1 MTSKPA
7 YDLSYW
13 RRRIPLLGS
22 ATPLNNCSQAP
33 QFDSVRAAAD
43 GYLDSWNHDGMDW
56 DAWITEVEA
65 ARATFARLIGAEA
78 GDVAV
83 VSSVSHAVAA
93 VATALDFGSGRNV
106 VVASPAEFPTV
117 GHVWLAQQQ
126 RGAQVRWVERPEPGQ
141 SATVADFTSA
151 IDSNVRIVSVAHG
164 DYQTGARQDVA
175 AITAAARAAGALTFV
190 DAYQTMGTRP
200 IDVREWDVDFLATGN
215 LKYLLGAPG
224 IAFLYVRREVA
235 ETLQPA
241 VTGWFG
247 QANPYAFDPFTLDP
261 APGARRFDSGT
272 PAIVNAAIARAGME
286 IIEEVGPGDIC
297 DWIHTLVA
305 RIMEKADE
313 HGLAILGPGD
323 AAERTPATAFHCS
336 GDSHQVEATMR
347 DEGFI
352 VSARGPAV
360 RLAPHFYNTLDD
372 VEAGVDLLRSVMG
385 RS

>member
-7 YDLSYW
+7 YDLDAW
-13 RRRIPLLGS
+13 RSRIPILGS
-22 ATPLNNCSQAP
+22 AIPLNNCSQAP
-33 QFDSVRAAAD
+33 QFDSVRAAAV
-43 GYLDSWNHDGMDW
+43 GYLDSWNRDGMDW
-56 DAWITEVEA
+56 EAWIAEVEA
-65 ARATFARLIGAEA
+65 ARETFARLIGADKR
-78 GDVAV
+78 DVAV

-93 VATALDFGSGRNV
+93 VASALDFTQRRNV

-126 RGAQVRWVERPEPGQ
+126 RGAQVRWVERPAPGS
-141 SATVADFTSA
+141 SAGVADFMQA
-151 IDSNVRIVSVAHG
+151 LDEDVRIVSIAHG

-175 AITAAARAAGALTFV
+175 AISAAGRAAGALTFV

-200 IDVREWDVDFLATGN
+200 IDVSDWDVDFLASGN

-235 ETLQPA
+235 DALQPA

-286 IIEEVGPGDIC
+286 IILEVGLGEVR
-297 DWIHTLVA
+297 DWIHTLVGRLMA
-305 RIMEKADE
+305 KAAE
-313 HGLAILGPGD
+313 HGLEVLGPD
-323 AAERTPATAFHCS
+323 DPAARTPATAFACA
-336 GDSHQVEATMR
+336 GNSHNVEATMR
-347 DEGFI
+347 EEGFI
-352 VSARGPAV
+352 VSARGSAV
-360 RLAPHFYNTLDD
+360 RLAPHFYNTLADA
-372 VEAGVDLLRSVMG
+372 EAGVDTLRAVIE

>member
-1 MTSKPA
+1 MTSNPA
-7 YDLSYW
+7 YDLSAW
-13 RRRIPLLGS
+13 RERIPLLS
-22 ATPLNNCSQAP
+22 TATPLNNCSQAP
-33 QFDSVRAAAD
+33 QFASVRAAAD
-43 GYLDSWNHDGMDW
+43 AYLDSWNRDGMDW
-56 DAWITEVEA
+56 DAWIAEVEA
-65 ARATFARLIGAEA
+65 ARATFARLIGAES

-93 VATALDFGSGRNV
+93 VATALDFGSGRSG

-126 RGAQVRWVERPEPGQ
+126 RGAQVRWVERPEPGM
-141 SATVADFTSA
+141 SATVEGFKSA
-151 IDSNVRIVSVAHG
+151 IDSTVRIVSVAHG
-164 DYQTGARQDVA
+164 DYQTGARQNIA
-175 AITAAARAAGALTFV
+175 AIAAAARAAGALTFV

-200 IDVREWDVDFLATGN
+200 IDVREWDVDFLASGN

-224 IAFLYVRREVA
+224 IAFLYVRPEVA

-286 IIEEVGPGDIC
+286 IIAEVGLAEIR
-297 DWIHTLVA
+297 DWITTLVA
-305 RIMEKADE
+305 RIMEKAAE
-313 HGLAILGPGD
+313 HGLTVLGPD
-323 AAERTPATAFHCS
+323 DPAARTPATAFHCP

-347 DEGFI
+347 EEGFI

-360 RLAPHFYNTLDD
+360 RLAPHFYNTLDE
-372 VEAGVDLLRSVMG
+372 VEAGVDLLHSVMG

>member
-7 YDLSYW
+7 YDLSAW
-13 RRRIPLLGS
+13 RRRIPLLNS
-22 ATPLNNCSQAP
+22 ATPLNNCSHAP

-43 GYLDSWNHDGMDW
+43 AYLESWNRDGMDW
-56 DAWITEVEA
+56 DAWIAEVEA
-65 ARATFARLIGAEA
+65 ARATFARLIGADA

-83 VSSVSHAVAA
+83 VSSVSHAAAA
-93 VATALDFGSGRNV
+93 VATALDFGSGRSV

-117 GHVWLAQQQ
+117 GHVWLAQRQ

-141 SATVADFTSA
+141 SATVADFA
-151 IDSNVRIVSVAHG
+151 GALDSDVRIVSVAHG
-164 DYQTGARQDVA
+164 DYQTGSRQDVA
-175 AITAAARAAGALTFV
+175 AIAAAARAAGALTFV
-190 DAYQTMGTRP
+190 DAYQTLGTRP
-200 IDVREWDVDFLATGN
+200 IDVGEWDVDFLASGN

-224 IAFLYVRREVA
+224 IAFLYVRPEVA

-247 QANPYAFDPFTLDP
+247 QANPYAFDPRTLDP

-286 IIEEVGPGDIC
+286 IIGEVGLGEIR

-305 RIMEKADE
+305 RIMEKAAE
-313 HGLAILGPGD
+313 HRLEVLGPRE
-323 AAERTPATAFHCS
+323 AAARTPATAFACARN
-336 GDSHQVEATMR
+336 SHQVEAAMR
-347 DEGFI
+347 EEGFL

-360 RLAPHFYNTLDD
+360 RLAPHFYNTLDE
-372 VEAGVDLLRSVMG
+372 VEAGVDLLRAVMS